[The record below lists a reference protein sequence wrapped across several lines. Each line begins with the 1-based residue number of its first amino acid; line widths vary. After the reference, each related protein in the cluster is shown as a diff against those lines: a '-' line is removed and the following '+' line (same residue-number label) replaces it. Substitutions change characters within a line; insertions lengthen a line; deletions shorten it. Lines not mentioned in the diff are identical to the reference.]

1 MKVAMVTLGIVLF
14 TCAAGLVWAQSE
26 EAPEPVKSL
35 YDFTLKDIDGKP
47 VKLDAYKGKVLLVV
61 NTASFCGYTPQY
73 KDLMEIYK
81 KYHEQGFEILAFP
94 ANDFKQQEPGTND
107 EIKEFC
113 TTKYDVKFPLFSKI
127 SVIGDEQHPL
137 FKYLTARP
145 NPDFTGDIQWNFE
158 KFLIGRDG
166 NLLHRFRSKTSPASP
181 ELTGAVEAALK
192 AEKPADS

>member
-47 VKLDAYKGKVLLVV
+47 VKLDAYKGKVLLIV

-81 KYHEQGFEILAFP
+81 KYHEQGFEVLAFP

>member
-47 VKLDAYKGKVLLVV
+47 VKLDAYKGKVLLIV

>member
-1 MKVAMVTLGIVLF
+1 MKVAMATLGIVLF

-47 VKLDAYKGKVLLVV
+47 VKLDAYKGKVLLIV

>member
-1 MKVAMVTLGIVLF
+1 MKVMLLTLGVVM
-14 TCAAGLVWAQSE
+14 AAGGAGRVWAQATD
-26 EAPEPVKSL
+26 APEKAQCL

-47 VKLDAYKGKVLLVV
+47 VKLERYKGKVLLIV

-81 KYHEQGFEILAFP
+81 KYHEQGFEVLAFP

-113 TTKYDVKFPLFSKI
+113 TTKYHVKFPMFSKI
-127 SVIGDEQHPL
+127 SVKGDEQHPL
-137 FKYLTARP
+137 FRFLTAQP

-158 KFLIGRDG
+158 KFLIGRGG
-166 NLLHRFRSKTSPASP
+166 NLIHRFRSKTTPASP
-181 ELTGAVEAALK
+181 ELTQALEAALK
-192 AEKPADS
+192 ADKPAEP